1 MPLTIDDH
9 LVEVVLTA
17 GDVEAALVT
26 IWLAQQGAHVNTR
39 TSITAATTPLLLN
52 KPKLASSTLSTLVS
66 KRHFF
71 SFL

>member
-39 TSITAATTPLLLN
+39 TSITAATTPPLLN
-52 KPKLASSTLSTLVS
+52 KPRLASTLSTLVS

-71 SFL
+71 WFL